1 MYPPDNFEEDILQ
14 SKITT
19 KSSNSYST
27 AESVNK
33 YNDVLSN
40 ILDKHVPIKTK
51 EVTVRQN
58 TSWYTLDVGIETRK
72 EIEY

>member
-1 MYPPDNFEEDILQ
+1 M
-14 SKITT
+14 
-19 KSSNSYST
+19 

-40 ILDKHVPIKTK
+40 ILDKHVPMKTK

-58 TSWYTLDVGIETRK
+58 ASWYTLDVGIETRK